1 MVPGAHTL
9 YPRAVVAAWRAACRY
24 RTGTLTARRQLPR
37 MLPIIEKHEPVPSD
51 DGTML
56 VTLSD
61 GRREWSVPVTVVRHR
76 GRLASHVYRAARARG
91 VDAQRRA
98 ANNFRAPPAVTA
110 TAGGARNCAARRRAS
125 TPRARAGQCTC
136 DARRPRCRT
145 TVTGADHSRRPS
157 DRVTSMVPSS
167 EGTGSCFSMIG
178 SIRGSWL
185 RVVRVPVR

>member
-1 MVPGAHTL
+1 M
-9 YPRAVVAAWRAACRY
+9 VAAWARCLSLPYRY
-24 RTGTLTARRQLPR
+24 PHGAKQLPR

-61 GRREWSVPVTVVRHR
+61 GRREWSVPVTAVRHR

-98 ANNFRAPPAVTA
+98 ANNIRAPPAVTATAGGARIFGALARASSLRAVVVA

-125 TPRARAGQCTC
+125 TPRARA
-136 DARRPRCRT
+136 
-145 TVTGADHSRRPS
+145 
-157 DRVTSMVPSS
+157 
-167 EGTGSCFSMIG
+167 
-178 SIRGSWL
+178 
-185 RVVRVPVR
+185 